1 MPDSENDQ
9 ATQSPRR
16 GTAQKSP
23 PRTQRRQGRA
33 HPARNGNAYA
43 GNMAFQVAR
52 AWVQANPTTALVA
65 SFAVGVMMGS
75 AMED

>member
-1 MPDSENDQ
+1 MPDSGNDQ

-16 GTAQKSP
+16 GKAQTSP
-23 PRTQRRQGRA
+23 PRTKRRQGRA
-33 HPARNGNAYA
+33 DPAWNGNAFG